1 MQNKYI
7 KNKVKISPNYID
19 GRTLIEHY
27 CLCGNKISYNTWS
40 YGTGRCLSCAH
51 KGINNPAFID
61 GKTLKKHYCIDCKVN
76 KISYNNFYYG
86 NQRCRSCSKKGKLS
100 ARFGRLPTHGK
111 HIKYKRILFRSS
123 YEVKYAKYLDKNN
136 IKWEYEPTTFRLSN
150 TTYTPDFKINNKKYI
165 EIKGWFS
172 PKSYLK
178 IKEFISVNP
187 EIDFTILL
195 EKDLKKMGVLK

>member
-1 MQNKYI
+1 MANTLTQEHKD
-7 KNKVKISPNYID
+7 KISKSRKGQPSAMKDRTKESGLYPKKCGFQEGHENYTTKGDFKKGNIPWNKGLTKETD
-19 GRTLIEHY
+19 GRVKNY
-27 CLCGNKISYNTWS
+27 ANKLKGENNGGFGKVSQWKRVKYNDVWM
-40 YGTGRCLSCAH
+40 
-51 KGINNPAFID
+51 K
-61 GKTLKKHYCIDCKVN
+61 
-76 KISYNNFYYG
+76 
-86 NQRCRSCSKKGKLS
+86 
-100 ARFGRLPTHGK
+100 
-111 HIKYKRILFRSS
+111 SS
-123 YEVKYAKYLDKNN
+123 WEVKYAKYLDKNN